1 MSLKQREIKFKPRI
15 KLNHNTY
22 KQCLPTDGE
31 TEIWNYYRYYY
42 LENCC
47 FLSMAA
53 IVELACVTGRIS
65 RWALLFFGGG
75 VARRLGYMYLSDDST
90 SDYPLVGWLK
100 QQNKILPHIS
110 THGGNVVLPAHGG
123 SDLP

>member
-1 MSLKQREIKFKPRI
+1 MISLWGAYTQI
-15 KLNHNTY
+15 
-22 KQCLPTDGE
+22 DGE
-31 TEIWNYYRYYY
+31 GMPISNVSQQMVKQKFEINYKYNN

-65 RWALLFFGGG
+65 WWMLLFFGGG
-75 VARRLGYMYLSDDST
+75 VVRRLGYMYLSDDSI